1 MSEDKRIRV
10 LACVAVD
17 FRRSGAP
24 LFLARCFEEYPR
36 DEFKVDIWTPGKLDP
51 SFPRSWFEE
60 RDICLIE
67 ARCNLGNPVIKRRQ
81 VTKSLKAVIE
91 QGAYDVV
98 HVNSAAAWLQ
108 RAALSIARDQGVS
121 VRIAHSHANGS
132 RSSAARAVQAFEAR
146 GIGKLA
152 THCVAC
158 SDEAGRFLFGDEEWD
173 RRGIVIVNGVDAKA
187 FAYDAEVRKSTR
199 EAEGLDDET
208 KVIVCVG
215 VLSSVKNQ
223 EYLIRS
229 MPSILEREPH
239 TALWLIGDGP
249 QAHDLQELARELDVL
264 PYVKFFG
271 QVDNVPDLLQAS
283 DVLAAPSLHEG
294 FSFVLLEAEAAGL
307 PCVASTGVPLAAVV
321 EGLDVTRIP
330 LDNSAAWVEALCAMM
345 YKERRADAWELVI
358 ERGFSVETMATRVHD
373 LYRDLE
379 GRTVGQRGRAVTD
392 MADGEKHELNEIQD
406 ALLELLKEFVEI
418 CDENGIDYF
427 AWGGSA
433 LGAVRHKGFIPWD
446 DDVDIAMPRPEF
458 ERLCKLSDAGELRD
472 GLRAFDS
479 EELLFGVFED
489 ATKPITHGN
498 EAWDERQPYLS
509 IDLFPLDGAPDNAVL
524 RKLHVLWC
532 RALFVAIKLKRIR
545 YIQSVEGM
553 KNREET
559 RPKSEQLLIK
569 FGGVFNVLLH
579 FTDEQ
584 SLVRR
589 YGRATRKYA
598 YEASKIVGYYSS
610 RYRSKSMF
618 PKSVVG
624 KGRMVPFE
632 DISIRV
638 FSEVEDYLTRLFGDT
653 YMQVPSQ
660 GAREHHGDLRLID

>member
-36 DEFKVDIWTPGKLDP
+36 DEFMVDIWTPGKLDS

-60 RDICLIE
+60 RGIRLIE
-67 ARCNLGNPVIKRRQ
+67 ARCNLGNPVIKRLQ
-81 VTKSLKAVIE
+81 VTHSLKAVIKR
-91 QGAYDVV
+91 GVYDVI

-108 RAALSIARDQGVS
+108 RAALEIACDQGIPVC
-121 VRIAHSHANGS
+121 IAHSHRNGS
-132 RSSAARAVQAFEAR
+132 PSAAARAVQGLEAR
-146 GIGKLA
+146 GLDKLA

-158 SDEAGRFLFGDEEWD
+158 SEEAGRFLFGDEEWE
-173 RRGIVIVNGVDAKA
+173 RRGIVILNGVDAQL
-187 FAYDAEVRKSTR
+187 FAYDAAMRQTVRETY
-199 EAEGLDDET
+199 GLDDEAR
-208 KVIVCVG
+208 VIVCVG
-215 VLSSVKNQ
+215 VISKVKNQ
-223 EYLIRS
+223 EFLIRN
-229 MPSILEREPH
+229 MPSILEREPR
-239 TALWLIGDGP
+239 AVLWLIGEDS
-249 QAHDLQELARELDVL
+249 QAQGLRDLVGELGLASCVE
-264 PYVKFFG
+264 FFG

-283 DVLAAPSLHEG
+283 DVLAVPSLYEG

-307 PCVASTGVPLAAVV
+307 PAVASMDVPLAAVV
-321 EGLDVTRIP
+321 EELEVVRVP
-330 LDNSAAWVEALCAMM
+330 LDDATAWVETLCTMM
-345 YKERRADAWELVI
+345 HKERRADAWQLVI
-358 ERGFSVETMATRVHD
+358 ERGFSFETMAARVHD
-373 LYRDLE
+373 LYRSS
-379 GRTVGQRGRAVTD
+379 GGQTVGQRGRVVTD
-392 MADGEKHELNEIQD
+392 MTDGEKHELNAIQD
-406 ALLELLKEFVEI
+406 ALLELLKEFVDI

-446 DDVDIAMPRPEF
+446 DDIDIAMPRPEF
-458 ERLCKLSDAGELRD
+458 ERLCKLSDAGALRD

-509 IDLFPLDGAPDNAVL
+509 IDLFPLDGSPDNAVL
-524 RKLHVLWC
+524 RKIHVLWC
-532 RALFVAIKLKRIR
+532 RVLFIAIKLKRIR

-553 KNREET
+553 KNRGET

-569 FGGVFNVLLH
+569 FGGIFNVLLH

-589 YGRATRKYA
+589 YGRATRRYA

-618 PKSVVG
+618 PKSVIG
-624 KGRMVPFE
+624 KGKTMPFE

-638 FSEVEDYLTRLFGDT
+638 FSEVEEYLMRLFGDA
-653 YMQVPSQ
+653 YMRVPSQ
-660 GAREHHGDLRLID
+660 GAREHHGDLKLVD